1 MLHYDEYGRPGSP
14 ALLLLHGAAA
24 LDTFSQQYDLAE
36 KYRLIV
42 PHLPG
47 AGENADRV
55 YHPEETAE
63 ELLELV
69 SFLGLEKSAV
79 MGHSLGAQ
87 LAVLLLCK
95 APALFSCGIFLSAWM
110 NPREKTVAAYSRLA
124 ALSSAALKWSWLVR
138 FQGRYWHFTPVQ
150 AQRMAAYSQK
160 ITPDVY
166 RSFFTNTLDLARHPE
181 YQDVRVPMLAICG
194 SREVRDMRASLA
206 LLGENSHC
214 ETVLLPGCDH
224 DFPMRRAAVLNPIV
238 DGFLEKH
245 HPA

>member
-1 MLHYDEYGRPGSP
+1 MLHYDEYGNPSSP

-47 AGENADRV
+47 AGENAGQV
-55 YHPEETAE
+55 YHPEETAK

-69 SFLGLEKSAV
+69 SSLGPEKPAV

-95 APALFSCGIFLSAWM
+95 APALFSCGIFLSAWV

-124 ALSSAALKWSWLVR
+124 TMSSAALEWGWLVR
-138 FQGRYWHFTPVQ
+138 FQGRYWPFTPVQ
-150 AQRMAAYSQK
+150 AQRMAAYSQN
-160 ITPDVY
+160 ITPEVY
-166 RSFFTNTLDLARHPE
+166 CSFFTNTLDLARHPE
-181 YQDVRVPMLAICG
+181 YQDVCVPMLAICG

-206 LLGENSHC
+206 LLGENPHC
-214 ETVLLPGCDH
+214 ETVLLPGCGH
-224 DFPMRRAAVLNPIV
+224 DFPMRRAAVLNPII

-245 HPA
+245 RPA

>member
-47 AGENADRV
+47 AGENAGLV
-55 YHPEETAE
+55 YRPEETVQA
-63 ELLELV
+63 LLELI
-69 SFLGLEKSAV
+69 SSLGLEKPAV

-87 LAVLLLCK
+87 LSVLLLCK
-95 APALFSCGIFLSAWM
+95 APDLFSCGIFLSAWV
-110 NPREKTVAAYSRLA
+110 NPRKKTVAAYSRLA
-124 ALSSAALKWSWLVR
+124 TLSSAALKWDWLVR
-138 FQGRYWHFTPVQ
+138 LQGRYWHFTPAQ
-150 AQRMAAYSQK
+150 AQRMAAYSRN
-160 ITPDVY
+160 ITPEVY

-181 YQDVRVPMLAICG
+181 YQEVRVPMLAICG
-194 SREVRDMRASLA
+194 SREVRDMRASLT
-206 LLGENSHC
+206 LLGENPCC

-224 DFPMRRAAVLNPIV
+224 DFPMRKAEVLNPMINR
-238 DGFLEKH
+238 FLEKY